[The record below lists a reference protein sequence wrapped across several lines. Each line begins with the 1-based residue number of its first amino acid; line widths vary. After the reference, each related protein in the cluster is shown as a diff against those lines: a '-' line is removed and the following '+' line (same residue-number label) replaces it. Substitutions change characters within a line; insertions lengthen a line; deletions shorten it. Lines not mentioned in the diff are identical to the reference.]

1 MSEDFETFV
10 NEEIY
15 MELEANDYKDSA
27 RVDRSLAESIAESD
41 NPFKVANMIK
51 KVLKNYYKEDAIISV
66 RFTKDYYKINRYYE
80 DEE

>member
-27 RVDRSLAESIAESD
+27 RVDRSLVESIADSD
-41 NPFKVANMIK
+41 NPFKVTNMIK
-51 KVLKNYYKEDAIISV
+51 KELKKYYKEDAIISV